1 MNKIKIGIVGYGNIG
16 RGVEQSIKRNDDMEL
31 AAVFTRR
38 DPATVSI
45 QTESAAVK
53 HFDEMASMK
62 DEIDV
67 MILCGGSAT
76 DLIEQTPM
84 VTKYFNCIDSFDT
97 HARIPEHFA
106 NVDKVAKE
114 EKSLTMRYSPGYG
127 DLDISANRD
136 ILNVLDAHR
145 KIGVTVTNTG
155 IMIPR
160 KSVVALIGITNEKI
174 EKVKRTC
181 ENCSNRFNCEY
192 RRKAD
197 GCGGKTIYTR

>member
-76 DLIEQTPM
+76 DLPVIGP
-84 VTKYFNCIDSFDT
+84 
-97 HARIPEHFA
+97 IPTQRFL
-106 NVDKVAKE
+106 NILLLWIMLQKKE
-114 EKSLTMRYSPGYG
+114 
-127 DLDISANRD
+127 I
-136 ILNVLDAHR
+136 
-145 KIGVTVTNTG
+145 
-155 IMIPR
+155 
-160 KSVVALIGITNEKI
+160 KSVLFLSAGIRE
-174 EKVKRTC
+174 C
-181 ENCSNRFNCEY
+181 FL
-192 RRKAD
+192 
-197 GCGGKTIYTR
+197 